1 MNKKITLSIA
11 LLAVVFNAAAQND
24 YTSGR
29 DIDTAMKFDQYDVA
43 KKELYKLLRTQP
55 QNGMH
60 YYRMG
65 LIHLDEDNRDS
76 ASYYFK
82 QGLRTPKN
90 RDINNL
96 GVGKLLLLEEKNRE
110 AKSKFNAA
118 TRELALGD
126 FQTYLDVAHAYT
138 FAPQPDYEEAYLFI
152 GAALMVNNETPEPH
166 IARGDIYFAEK
177 QFVDAR
183 RVYYATYKMFPES
196 VLPKMKLADVF
207 RAGNEFAEAIEVYE
221 EVMEMDSEYADA
233 YKQIALTYADYARF
247 KDDPSLMKPGVENY
261 YKYHGMI
268 GESMDTDNELANY
281 LIKNK
286 QYKALGDIV
295 RTKWFTRGDNFY
307 MYRYRA
313 IADFQN
319 GKFLDAQESINMY
332 FDVQRNKEEI
342 LPIDY
347 LYKGLSEL
355 EASRN
360 EDGTFNEDVYKR
372 SIDEMTKAVKE
383 TPQLGVALHN
393 LGMDLFKDGHY
404 EQAYFVFDLA
414 SKDEKS
420 PYYVY
425 DMYYKGNALYMA
437 SDQPMFNDQLQKAK
451 ADLDVSMRK
460 TPTFEAALISAR
472 VNRNLNTATSLAQ
485 MEKDYENFIDLLSK
499 KGMENEPMFQ
509 EALIEAYTMIGNYN
523 QNTNKEKAVTY
534 FRKVLQLDSS
544 NEYARKQVN
553 AAN

>member
-1 MNKKITLSIA
+1 MNRKITFSIA
-11 LLAVVFNAAAQND
+11 LLAVAFTAAAQND

-29 DIDTAMKFDQYDVA
+29 DIDVAMEFGQYDVA
-43 KKELYKLLRTQP
+43 KKELYKLIRTEPHQ
-55 QNGMH
+55 GMH

-65 LIHLDEDNRDS
+65 LIHIDEGNRDS
-76 ASYYFK
+76 ADYYFK
-82 QGLRTPKN
+82 QGLRSPVN

-96 GVGKLLLLEEKNRE
+96 GVGKLSLLVKKNRE

-126 FQTYLDVAHAYT
+126 FQTYLDVAQAYIN
-138 FAPQPDYEEAYLFI
+138 APEPDFDEAYLYI
-152 GAALMVNNETPEPH
+152 GAALLVNENTPEPH
-166 IARGDIYFAEK
+166 LTRGDIYFAEK

-221 EVMEMDSEYADA
+221 EVMEMDPEHADA

-247 KDDPSLMKPGVENY
+247 KDDPSLMKHGVEY
-261 YKYHGMI
+261 YFKYHGMI

-281 LIKNK
+281 LIDNK
-286 QYKALGDIV
+286 QYKDLGDLV

-319 GKFLDAQESINMY
+319 GRFLEAQESIDMY

-347 LYKGLSEL
+347 LYKGLAEL

-360 EDGTFNEDVYKR
+360 EDGTFNENVYKR

-383 TPQLGVALHN
+383 TPRLGYALHS
-393 LGMDLFKDGHY
+393 LGMDLFRDGHY

-414 SKDEKS
+414 SKDES
-420 PYYVY
+420 SSTYVH

-437 SDQPMFNDQLQKAK
+437 SDNPMFNDQLQKAK
-451 ADLDVSMRK
+451 QDLEVSMRK

-472 VNRNLNTATSLAQ
+472 VNRNLNTPNSLAQ
-485 MEKDYENFIDLLSK
+485 MEKDYESFIDLLGK
-499 KGMENEPMFQ
+499 KRMENEPMFK

-523 QNTNKEKAVTY
+523 LKTNQEKAISY
-534 FRKVLQLDSS
+534 FKKVLQLDST
-544 NEYARKQVN
+544 NEYAKKQVN
-553 AAN
+553 TSN